1 MVVEAVRLLITL
13 AVTAVGFQTG
23 DSLSDRFPDVLG
35 TSDTASVVGAVLG
48 AGVGYVAG
56 GIFGRG
62 FRSQLETAPEKG
74 GNRSDWYAER

>member
-13 AVTAVGFQTG
+13 VVTAVGFLMG

-48 AGVGYVAG
+48 AGVGYVG
-56 GIFGRG
+56 RGIFCRG
-62 FRSQLETAPEKG
+62 FRSRL
-74 GNRSDWYAER
+74 